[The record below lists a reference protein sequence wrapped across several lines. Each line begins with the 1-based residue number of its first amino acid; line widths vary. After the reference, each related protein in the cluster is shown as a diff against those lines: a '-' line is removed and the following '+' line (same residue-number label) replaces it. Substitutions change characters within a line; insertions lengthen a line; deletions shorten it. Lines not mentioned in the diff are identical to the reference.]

1 MAAIPLLQYMNV
13 KFQNN
18 LKISIITATLN
29 NSSTI
34 ECCINSL
41 LAQSYKNI
49 EHIVIDGGSN
59 DGTQSYLEGYSVSH
73 DNVVY
78 TSEKDSGIYHAL
90 NKGLVL
96 ATGDIIGFLHA
107 DDLLACDTILQQIVH
122 QFQKNNAQGVYG
134 DVQYVKQDNISKVVR
149 HWRCQKYQNTLIN
162 KGWMPAHT
170 SLYLKKEIYELHGD
184 FSTDFNIAA
193 DYEFI
198 LRIFK
203 PQESTFSYLPQ
214 TVVKMRLGGTSNK
227 SIKNII
233 VKMKEDYTSLQLH
246 KIPNSLW
253 VLTQKNYSKCKQ
265 FNHGILSYFF

>member
-1 MAAIPLLQYMNV
+1 MAAPLLQHINV
-13 KFQNN
+13 KFKN

-34 ECCINSL
+34 ECCVNSL
-41 LAQSYKNI
+41 LAQTHKDI
-49 EHIVIDGGSN
+49 EHIIIDGGSS
-59 DGTQSYLEGYSVSH
+59 DGTQSLLEEYSKSH

-78 TSEKDSGIYHAL
+78 TSERDSGIYHAL
-90 NKGLVL
+90 NKGLAM
-96 ATGDIIGFLHA
+96 ATGDVIGFLHA
-107 DDLLACDTILQQIVH
+107 DDLLASDTILQQIMN

-134 DVQYVKQDNISKVVR
+134 DVQYVKQNNISKVVR
-149 HWRCQKYQNTLIN
+149 YWKCQKYQNTLLH

-170 SLYLKKEIYELHGD
+170 SLYLKKEVYELHGD
-184 FSTDFNIAA
+184 FSTDYSIAA

-203 PQESTFSYLPQ
+203 PQDTAFSYLPK
-214 TVVKMRLGGTSNK
+214 TIVKMRLGGTSNR

-233 VKMKEDYTSLQLH
+233 LKMKEDYKSMKLH
-246 KIPNSLW
+246 ELPNSLW
-253 VLTQKNYSKCKQ
+253 VLTLKNYSKCKQ